1 MKNINTDMISE
12 WFKEKVETEVYF
24 TIKKYGKDA
33 LVFLPVDKG
42 TEYGEKFYGIF
53 DFDKKC
59 FINQTMTIKENLEYF
74 DITDNPFDLIAHYAI
89 EILRNT
95 MIASI
100 RYRNKIYT
108 DHIDGRMDKNES
120 MMDHI
125 RDMYQI
131 IDYLNEDTVEFLR
144 KTSYFGKDHRLFNLI
159 SKSLLQYQID
169 MDTVYSHIIPCR
181 DIEYEKIRLGE
192 DSDEYQRMLTLHSL
206 VDNNYINEDVYEIFE
221 DSINDCKQELIT
233 EEEYEYAERIIQ
245 EYDLTNDDLEYMK
258 SYMEKKLE
266 D

>member
-12 WFKEKVETEVYF
+12 WFKEKVGTEVYF

-33 LVFLPVDKG
+33 LVFLLVDKG

-100 RYRNKIYT
+100 RYRNKVYT

-125 RDMYQI
+125 RGMYQI